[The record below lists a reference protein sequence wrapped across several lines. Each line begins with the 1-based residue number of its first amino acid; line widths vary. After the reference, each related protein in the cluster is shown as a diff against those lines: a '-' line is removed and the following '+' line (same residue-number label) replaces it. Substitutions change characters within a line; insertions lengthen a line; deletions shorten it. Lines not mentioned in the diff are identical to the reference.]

1 MRGWLACGFL
11 LLAACT
17 GGEGGEPLP
26 EGEPVFCALAGS
38 QQFVDQCRVERSTVD
53 GAKVIVVRHPDGGFR
68 RLEVSQDGQ
77 NLLAADGADQS
88 QSALKGDRY
97 EVILG
102 DDRYVI
108 PANPPAAGN
117 AAPK

>member
-1 MRGWLACGFL
+1 MRFL
-11 LLAACT
+11 LLGACSA
-17 GGEGGEPLP
+17 GEGGEALP

-38 QQFVDQCRVERSTVD
+38 QQFKDQCRVERSTVE

-68 RLEVSQDGQ
+68 RLEVSQGR
-77 NLLAADGADQS
+77 AEPAGRRWRGSEPVGAE
-88 QSALKGDRY
+88 GRRY

-108 PANPPAAGN
+108 PANPPAAGD